1 MPRAPPTPSPDAF
14 NLAGASD
21 PISVATGAA
30 AAGPMA
36 GYIPLPYPNFSPPIS
51 HPILAINI
59 STYISYKVTTAGANY
74 SKWRQTITS
83 LLTMYKAV
91 DHITEGAAPAS
102 PDDTWEAVDLHI
114 SLWFLATLS
123 DDLHRLAQGSDGR
136 ACTTWMRLRRLF
148 LDRGTSRYL
157 YLSKA
162 FHNCPRG
169 DLTITDYASKLQG
182 LADDLAAIGR
192 PVSDTDL
199 TGAFIDGLGKRFK
212 LQGEILKNAD
222 PLPSF
227 AVACARLQ
235 HSELDDDTEQ
245 LQHASQ
251 VMVAHDSDRGQTRA
265 GAGPGQQHTGG
276 GQPRPPGYISPN
288 YKGKN
293 PIPGFVHPG
302 RDRGDGA
309 PPPPGGAHGR
319 GRAPSGGGRG
329 SGDTFMGRGGGQLP
343 WYGYFAPAT
352 MPFPP
357 RAWIPPNAHGVLGS
371 RPRPPTQA
379 YPVMDSNV
387 HSTAPPPEPAAA
399 TAPGQPTS
407 WDYTTMYQ
415 NAPSYGSAFHAPGGD
430 WVMDSGASSHV
441 TGNPAN
447 TSTLL
452 ASTITSLKTE
462 FSMTDLGDI
471 HHFLGIN
478 VHRNTRG
485 LFLCQ
490 QQYALEVLDR
500 AGMLNCHPI
509 STPVDT
515 TSKISITTGKPFENP
530 SLYRSLAGA
539 LQYLTLTRPDL
550 AYAVQQVCLFMH
562 APTDAHFQL
571 IKRILR
577 YIRGT
582 SHFGLQLHRAST
594 HDLVA
599 YSDADWAGCPDTRKS
614 TSGFGVFLGSNLVSW
629 SSKRQNTISR
639 SSAEAEYR
647 AVANCV
653 AESCWL
659 RQLLVELHR
668 PPSRATI
675 VYCDNISAVYLSS
688 NPVHHQRTKHVE
700 IDLHFVRDKV
710 ALGEA
715 RILHV
720 PTGSQYADIFT
731 KGLPTSVFEE
741 FRTSLNITPNN
752 STILLTLGE
761 ASWRDVPLPAA
772 VGAIGNLG
780 SGGLVSVDGTTYWL
794 GKDGGAGKVV
804 SLDLG
809 DERLHASPLP
819 VTTKPGVALTVVH
832 GRLGVALDRN
842 GKTDVWV
849 LEGRRWSRRYEVQ
862 LDGLQRLTSPRFA
875 HGKYVLTE
883 KEVTERWRQGSVI
896 YGHRL
901 TEKRSLLLCNVSRSR
916 EPAVRGVHGSID
928 RAFAYVATMEPLSGW
943 E

>member
-36 GYIPLPYPNFSPPIS
+36 GYIPLPYPYFSPPIS

-59 STYISYKVTTAGANY
+59 STYISYKVNTAGANY

-123 DDLHRLAQGSDGR
+123 DDLHRLVQGSDGR

-169 DLTITDYASKLQG
+169 DLSIADYASKLQG

-212 LQGEILKNAD
+212 LQGELLKNAD

-251 VMVAHDSDRGQTRA
+251 VMVAHDGDRGQTRA
-265 GAGPGQQHTGG
+265 GAGPVQQHTGG

-302 RDRGDGA
+302 RGRGDGA
-309 PPPPGGAHGR
+309 PPPPGSDHGR

-415 NAPSYGSAFHAPGGD
+415 NAPSYGSAFHASVGD

-441 TGNPAN
+441 TGNPGFGYP
-447 TSTLL
+447 
-452 ASTITSLKTE
+452 ASP
-462 FSMTDLGDI
+462 
-471 HHFLGIN
+471 
-478 VHRNTRG
+478 
-485 LFLCQ
+485 
-490 QQYALEVLDR
+490 YAL
-500 AGMLNCHPI
+500 
-509 STPVDT
+509 
-515 TSKISITTGKPFENP
+515 
-530 SLYRSLAGA
+530 
-539 LQYLTLTRPDL
+539 Q
-550 AYAVQQVCLFMH
+550 
-562 APTDAHFQL
+562 
-571 IKRILR
+571 
-577 YIRGT
+577 
-582 SHFGLQLHRAST
+582 
-594 HDLVA
+594 
-599 YSDADWAGCPDTRKS
+599 
-614 TSGFGVFLGSNLVSW
+614 
-629 SSKRQNTISR
+629 
-639 SSAEAEYR
+639 
-647 AVANCV
+647 
-653 AESCWL
+653 
-659 RQLLVELHR
+659 
-668 PPSRATI
+668 
-675 VYCDNISAVYLSS
+675 
-688 NPVHHQRTKHVE
+688 
-700 IDLHFVRDKV
+700 
-710 ALGEA
+710 
-715 RILHV
+715 
-720 PTGSQYADIFT
+720 
-731 KGLPTSVFEE
+731 
-741 FRTSLNITPNN
+741 
-752 STILLTLGE
+752 
-761 ASWRDVPLPAA
+761 
-772 VGAIGNLG
+772 
-780 SGGLVSVDGTTYWL
+780 
-794 GKDGGAGKVV
+794 
-804 SLDLG
+804 
-809 DERLHASPLP
+809 
-819 VTTKPGVALTVVH
+819 
-832 GRLGVALDRN
+832 
-842 GKTDVWV
+842 
-849 LEGRRWSRRYEVQ
+849 
-862 LDGLQRLTSPRFA
+862 
-875 HGKYVLTE
+875 
-883 KEVTERWRQGSVI
+883 
-896 YGHRL
+896 
-901 TEKRSLLLCNVSRSR
+901 
-916 EPAVRGVHGSID
+916 
-928 RAFAYVATMEPLSGW
+928 
-943 E
+943 